1 MALLQL
7 TKAEAVLR
15 EIESRSEKQ
24 FLPIVGPVK
33 GKLLAELMQKHQPQ
47 RVVEVGTLVG
57 YSAVLMGIYLPS
69 DGNIVTL
76 EIDPGLAKT
85 ARENIRRA
93 GLASGIKVLVG
104 DALNTIPTLSGPF
117 SFAFLDA
124 AKNEYLDYLKMLAP
138 KLLPGTVVVADNA
151 GMFAEAMAP
160 YLLYVRS
167 SPLYES
173 RYYDFSFD
181 GMEVSIKTG

>member
-24 FLPIVGPVK
+24 FLPIIGPLK
-33 GKLLAELMQKHQPQ
+33 GKLLAELVQKHRPQ

-57 YSAVLMGIYLPS
+57 YSAVLMGMYLPS
-69 DGNIVTL
+69 DSSIVTL
-76 EIDPGLAKT
+76 EIDPGLAQT

-93 GLASGIKVLVG
+93 GLTSRVKVLVG
-104 DALNTIPTLSGPF
+104 DAIKTIPTLSGPF
-117 SFAFLDA
+117 GFAFLDA
-124 AKNEYLDYLKMLAP
+124 AKDEYLDYLKLLEP
-138 KLLPGTVVVADNA
+138 KLSPGTVVVADNA
-151 GMFAEAMAP
+151 GMFAKAMAP
-160 YLLYVRS
+160 YLRYVRS

-173 RYYDFSFD
+173 RYNDFGFD
-181 GMEVSIKTG
+181 GVEVSIKIS